1 MNQAPFVPSPS
12 FCRAD
17 FVMQPSHFQ
26 ATRRSRRHAGLQNPA
41 NCRAILQALA
51 ENLSKFGSW
60 VNFARDS
67 DRSLQAQ
74 KGSNRPHFVTLL

>member
-1 MNQAPFVPSPS
+1 VNQAPFVPSKS

-26 ATRRSRRHAGLQNPA
+26 ATRHRHRHAGLQNPA
-41 NCRAILQALA
+41 NCRAILQAPA
-51 ENLSKFGSW
+51 ENIGKFGSW

-67 DRSLQAQ
+67 DRSLQARNAL
-74 KGSNRPHFVTLL
+74 NRPHFVTLL